1 MLPCDVNPEREMRQ
15 RFFKREAEMRSGFLV
30 EQIDLIEAKD
40 PLVRAFG
47 FQDELGMLDWSSQF
61 AREKKDITR
70 CDRRR
75 LLNKRPVVL
84 VRFVNAAAAKK
95 GTEAVKQFNGTP
107 LGLKKLRKVVPALKL
122 SEAVKMKVSTEPFW
136 TVEVQFDKDD
146 LVDPKNKPGMT
157 FSFYDT
163 FLRTLSAG
171 RFDIEERFRERRMFI
186 KVAAKSSKE
195 AIKIINTFLVQANKV
210 HAGAR

>member
-1 MLPCDVNPEREMRQ
+1 MLPSDFSPEKLARKRYL
-15 RFFKREAEMRSGFLV
+15 KREADMR
-30 EQIDLIEAKD
+30 Q
-40 PLVRAFG
+40 PLH
-47 FQDELGMLDWSSQF
+47 E
-61 AREKKDITR
+61 
-70 CDRRR
+70 
-75 LLNKRPVVL
+75 
-84 VRFVNAAAAKK
+84 
-95 GTEAVKQFNGTP
+95 
-107 LGLKKLRKVVPALKL
+107 
-122 SEAVKMKVSTEPFW
+122 VKMKVSTEPFW